1 MILSLAPF
9 WATRTAPPP
18 VADTRIRVPRCFCS
32 LPFPLFGPP
41 LPLGVLPPPPPP
53 PCVTDHLRGLLREL
67 LDSLNF
73 GSVGIKAIN

>member
-9 WATRTAPPP
+9 WATRTAG
-18 VADTRIRVPRCFCS
+18 RLVPRGFLILS
-32 LPFPLFGPP
+32 LAPFWAPP
-41 LPLGVLPPPPPP
+41 SAGGIPPPPP